1 MKKTKT
7 IKDSKKKTLS
17 DAKVLVSWLYNRS
30 EDGIQTVDSLEKS
43 FMEELKLMG
52 GDCIGTVEIIAEYA
66 DGSKSSERL
75 LLRDVVKNGLDLPA
89 DVANFYIDL
98 KVVRGDKFEQNTTQA
113 RHQQIFKS
121 DMFFI
126 KENNK
131 TELDESD
138 GIIIEDMEVF
148 SDMSGG
154 NIRFKNLEDVV
165 EI

>member
-1 MKKTKT
+1 MKRTKT
-7 IKDSKKKTLS
+7 IKDSMKKTLS
-17 DAKVLVSWLYNRS
+17 DAKTLVSWLYNRK
-30 EDGIQTVDSLEKS
+30 EDGIQTADSLEKS

-52 GDCIGTVEIIAEYA
+52 GDCIGTVEIFAEYA
-66 DGSKSSERL
+66 DGSKSSERV
-75 LLRDVVKNGLDLPA
+75 LLRDVVETGIDLPI

-98 KVVRGDKFEQNTTQA
+98 KVLRGDKFEQNTSQA
-113 RHQQIFKS
+113 HYQQIFKS
-121 DMFFI
+121 DMFYI

-131 TELDESD
+131 TKLDESD
-138 GIIIEDMEVF
+138 GIIIENMEEF